1 MTCRNHMKLK
11 LLLYSSIV
19 FGVEMTYVYLG
30 VRFFELQNLSYKQLV
45 KKNPKFRY
53 GYEDKA

>member
-1 MTCRNHMKLK
+1 MKLK

-53 GYEDKA
+53 GYEDTA